1 MDVQCEKCGTEYA
14 LDETL
19 VGPSGTA
26 VRCTSCGHVFKVF
39 ATAKPAGAR
48 ETWMLRQA
56 SGATFP
62 FDRLGVL
69 QEWISAGKV
78 SEDDLIAKSGGEWK
92 RLGDIAEMRPFF
104 DALKSTQQSMPSP
117 SAPAAGYQS
126 MPPSEMDKTIRAP
139 AGGVTPSAPPQGG
152 PGGPTTAQYGSPQP
166 DAFAATQVG
175 TPAAQPVSTNQP
187 GAPTVQ
193 ATAPTIQAHSPSI
206 DPQTAATQPQM
217 PQVQPGAPTVQA
229 QLPPGVGPAPGPPQ
243 DPSAGATQPQMPA
256 AQPRAGVETAPTRP
270 LKPVPDSSAPPP
282 AAAPSQPE
290 DAATVMLPADDPRYS
305 KTGPQTD
312 APDGAART
320 VMSEPDFSESQIPAQ
335 DEGRWERGAGV
346 QAEGPA
352 WAERGGKIADEA
364 DDYDDELPERKR
376 GPGKWIA
383 LVIIVLLV
391 GGGFYMFLFQRPI
404 VDDLLASVIGS
415 GDTERH
421 EKFFLSGQ
429 EQFLLDTFPAFKQA
443 DREYQKV
450 LALSENDARTLAA
463 LAEMYAVW
471 AQYLRDS
478 SIDARADALA
488 AAAEGAEPDLREA
501 ERLESEL
508 EEKLAEAKRWAEQA
522 IGTDPDLAAARVAMA
537 DVKRLSGD
545 LDGARNEL
553 ERTRGTAAGAPVD
566 YVTAMV
572 AIDEGGEPADSVA
585 TLEGV
590 IKLEELLRALYR
602 RGRVLAASGDGGGA
616 KQALARLTELNS
628 QHGLA
633 RDLSERIG
641 ADKPVFLTR
650 SALDAHF
657 SVPAGGAGAPDGG
670 VDTDSAP
677 AKEEPEPP
685 TKVATPAGGGG
696 GTEGG
701 FVPTGG
707 SPDALLARAAKLQ
720 QSGNSS
726 GAATLFQ
733 KVLESQPSNIDA
745 LCGLAYCYLDRG
757 NKGQAVAHFRRALGV
772 NASYGPAIIG
782 LANTYKSQGNKSE
795 ALKWYKKYLQV
806 RPGGRHATL
815 AKANIER
822 LEGELGKGGGEAT
835 TGDTGGDKPAA
846 DTGGDKPASDA
857 PDKPDDPPASDPPAG
872 GSTGGSSAPVT
883 DPHSL
888 PAPKDQQP
896 ATEG

>member
-39 ATAKPAGAR
+39 AAAKPAGVR

-69 QEWISAGKV
+69 QDWISAGKV
-78 SEDDLIAKSGGEWK
+78 SDDDLIAKSGGEWK

-104 DALKSTQQSMPSP
+104 NALKSTQQSMPP
-117 SAPAAGYQS
+117 TSAPAAGYQS
-126 MPPSEMDKTIRAP
+126 TTPSDLDKTIRAP
-139 AGGVTPSAPPQGG
+139 AGGIAPSAPPQSGG
-152 PGGPTTAQYGSPQP
+152 TGPSTAEYGAPRA

-175 TPAAQPVSTNQP
+175 APMAQPVSTIQP

-193 ATAPTIQAHSPSI
+193 ANAPTIQAHSPSI

-217 PQVQPGAPTVQA
+217 PVVQAGAPTVQA
-229 QLPPGVGPAPGPPQ
+229 QLPPGVGPAPGQPY
-243 DPSAGATQPQMPA
+243 DPNAAATQPQMPA
-256 AQPRAGVETAPTRP
+256 AQPQAPAGAAMAPTRP
-270 LKPVPDSSAPPP
+270 LKPVPESVQPAP
-282 AAAPSQPE
+282 AAA
-290 DAATVMLPADDPRYS
+290 AATP
-305 KTGPQTD
+305 
-312 APDGAART
+312 RT
-320 VMSEPDFSESQIPAQ
+320 VMSEPNFSESQIPASK

-352 WAERGGKIADEA
+352 WAERGAAIPDED
-364 DDYDDELPERKR
+364 DDYDDEAPERR
-376 GPGKWIA
+376 SSPGKWIA

-391 GGGFYMFLFQRPI
+391 GGGFYMFMFQRPI
-404 VDDLLASVIGS
+404 VDDLLSKVIGP

-450 LALSENDARTLAA
+450 LALSENDASTLAA

-471 AQYLRDS
+471 AQYLRDNAL
-478 SIDARADALA
+478 DARADALDA
-488 AAAEGAEPDLREA
+488 AGDGAARDVREV
-501 ERLESEL
+501 ERLEAEFA
-508 EEKLAEAKRWAEQA
+508 EKLAEAKRWAEQA
-522 IGTDPDLAAARVAMA
+522 IEADPGLAAAHVAMA
-537 DVKRLSGD
+537 EVKRLSGD

-553 ERTRGTAAGAPVD
+553 ERARGADIVAATD
-566 YVTAMV
+566 YVQAMV
-572 AIDEGGEPADSVA
+572 AIDEGGEAAASA
-585 TLEGV
+585 ETLDKV

-602 RGRVLAASGDGGGA
+602 RGRALAAAGETGGA

-641 ADKPVFLTR
+641 AGKRVFLTQA
-650 SALDAHF
+650 ALDSHF
-657 SVPAGGAGAPDGG
+657 SDLAAGADAPDAGP
-670 VDTDSAP
+670 DTDSG
-677 AKEEPEPP
+677 KEPVEAPP
-685 TKVATPAGGGG
+685 TKVATPTGGGG
-696 GTEGG
+696 GEGA

-720 QSGNSS
+720 QSGNSA

-757 NKGQAVAHFRRALGV
+757 NKGQAIAHFRRALGV
-772 NASYGPAIIG
+772 NGSYGPAIIG

-806 RPGGRHATL
+806 RPGGRHANL

-822 LEGELGKGGGEAT
+822 LENELGKGGGEAT
-835 TGDTGGDKPAA
+835 KDTGGDKPAT
-846 DTGGDKPASDA
+846 DTGADKPAGDST
-857 PDKPDDPPASDPPAG
+857 DKPSSPPAADPTPSGPTSPTSPPASD
-872 GSTGGSSAPVT
+872 

-888 PAPKDQQP
+888 PAPKEQPP